1 MKIAILSLALMLPVS
16 AYAFTPQEHRV
27 LLMWIR
33 QASDEDI
40 ATFVESSSSERAAKL
55 ESFAADMKVVLEQ
68 KLASYDEMMAKVKA
82 AGEAQAAELADV
94 AQVAAQ

>member
-1 MKIAILSLALMLPVS
+1 MKIAILSLMLLIPSVS
-16 AYAFTPQEHRV
+16 YAFTPQEHRV

-40 ATFVESSSSERAAKL
+40 AAFIESSNSERAAKL
-55 ESFAADMKVVLEQ
+55 ELFAAEIKVVLEQ
-68 KLASYDEMMAKVKA
+68 KLASYEDMIAQVRA